1 MTSPLRSF
9 LQFAP
14 LERKLRQVAEKSP
27 DWRSQITALAG
38 QPLIEYELAK
48 ARQWDTKPP
57 EASRLAACLDVIT
70 RPAQP
75 VGELKQAD
83 LMQFQTLLLDQ
94 AAEGTEF
101 RQGVGPRISE
111 GHVCLDPAAIARAL
125 ARFFEWTATDAF
137 AEMHGLEQMTLC
149 QVRLYE
155 IWPFEAYSGLTADFF
170 SLRVLYLKTSLLPLF
185 SVEETSNFQETLSEA
200 FGFVTKPLVDFYL
213 RACERT
219 CDQALRQL

>member
-14 LERKLRQVAEKSP
+14 LERKLRQIAEKSP
-27 DWRSQITALAG
+27 DWKSQIKALAG
-38 QPLIEYELAK
+38 RPLIEYELAK
-48 ARQWDTKPP
+48 AGRWDTTAPD
-57 EASRLAACLDVIT
+57 ASRLAACLDVVT
-70 RPAQP
+70 GPAP
-75 VGELKQAD
+75 RVNELKQAD
-83 LMQFQTLLLDQ
+83 LLQFQTLILDSVSE
-94 AAEGTEF
+94 ATEF
-101 RQGVGPRISE
+101 RQGSGPRISE
-111 GHVCLDPAAIARAL
+111 GHVCLDPAAIPRAL
-125 ARFFEWTATDAF
+125 ARFFEWMASQAF

-155 IWPFEAYSGLTADFF
+155 ISPFEAYSGLTADFF
-170 SLRVLYLKTSLLPLF
+170 SLRVLYLKMSLLPLF
-185 SVEETSNFQETLSEA
+185 SVEETSEFQEALSEA